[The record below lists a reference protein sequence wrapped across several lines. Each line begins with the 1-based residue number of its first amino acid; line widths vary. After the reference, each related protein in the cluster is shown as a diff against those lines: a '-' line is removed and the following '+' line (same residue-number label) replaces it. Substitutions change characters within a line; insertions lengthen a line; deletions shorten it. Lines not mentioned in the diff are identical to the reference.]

1 MSLKIGAV
9 LAAHFAWCFLLL
21 ERGIIKPSNLSVGI
35 KIGHHLAVIGLDRQT
50 SLPPWV

>member
-1 MSLKIGAV
+1 MSFKIGAV
-9 LAAHFAWCFLLL
+9 RAAHFAWCFLLL

-35 KIGHHLAVIGLDRQT
+35 KIGHPLAAIGLGLQT